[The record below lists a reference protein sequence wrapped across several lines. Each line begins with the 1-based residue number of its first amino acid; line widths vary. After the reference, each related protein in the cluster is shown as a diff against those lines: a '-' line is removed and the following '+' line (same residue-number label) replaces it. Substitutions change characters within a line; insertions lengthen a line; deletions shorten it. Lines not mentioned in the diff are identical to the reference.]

1 VQRLLVNRRIAGE
14 FIPRFVAATRALKFG
29 DPAEPST
36 IIGPMITV
44 AHAQRAKAWIDE
56 AASGGAEILTG
67 GRRDGALLEPTVL
80 YRVTDSM
87 RVFCEEI
94 FAPVVSVI
102 EFDRLDEAVARAN
115 AINPLVY
122 KTLPYDT
129 DKDFAPIS
137 LIARAPMVAVANE
150 NFPPNNITELVTYAK
165 QHPNAVNFASVG
177 AGSASHLTA
186 ELFDMTAN
194 VSMTHVPYKGG
205 APAQTDL
212 MGGQVQVMW
221 GTAPYAQSLVKAGK
235 LKALGQASATRSPA
249 FPALPTVAE
258 QGLPNFE
265 AYGWIGLLA
274 PAGTPSAVVAFWN
287 QQLAKA
293 VKNPEIAKRLA
304 DQGFEVVVS
313 SPEKFGAFIQ
323 SEQKTWAKVIKE
335 KNISLQ

>member
-1 VQRLLVNRRIAGE
+1 MQRLLVNRRIAGE

-129 DKDFAPIS
+129 DKDLS
-137 LIARAPMVAVANE
+137 LIH
-150 NFPPNNITELVTYAK
+150 I
-165 QHPNAVNFASVG
+165 
-177 AGSASHLTA
+177 
-186 ELFDMTAN
+186 
-194 VSMTHVPYKGG
+194 
-205 APAQTDL
+205 
-212 MGGQVQVMW
+212 
-221 GTAPYAQSLVKAGK
+221 
-235 LKALGQASATRSPA
+235 
-249 FPALPTVAE
+249 
-258 QGLPNFE
+258 
-265 AYGWIGLLA
+265 
-274 PAGTPSAVVAFWN
+274 
-287 QQLAKA
+287 
-293 VKNPEIAKRLA
+293 
-304 DQGFEVVVS
+304 
-313 SPEKFGAFIQ
+313 
-323 SEQKTWAKVIKE
+323 
-335 KNISLQ
+335 